1 MEKHTTSV
9 PSTKRALTT
18 SVAVDIFCLLL
29 NSTVA
34 AVTGSAIMLVAA
46 MEGFAGLASAAILL
60 LSVRRGSKRA
70 TKLHPFGYGRELY
83 YWSTLAAFVIV
94 GITAS
99 VAIRIGYGHLLDST
113 NLRYTYL
120 IYIALALSCGAN
132 FYSWWLSVKHLL
144 DGQPFTSLYKTFMES
159 PLIASK
165 NTVVLDAMG
174 SGGALVGLLFASLYG
189 LKGVLPLDG
198 VGAMLMGV
206 VLGATALLLLI
217 SVRSLI
223 VGQSAPRELERRIRD
238 AAREIPEVKHILAM
252 RTLMVGSDKLL
263 VNIDVHFKDD
273 LNTNRIE
280 AAVAKVKTA
289 VEACGESE
297 GLRVHVEP
305 DPLEEHFKH
314 HPVSHQDAA

>member
-1 MEKHTTSV
+1 MEKQTPGV
-9 PSTKRALTT
+9 PSTKRVLTT
-18 SVAVDIFCLLL
+18 SVAVDIFGLLL

-34 AVTGSAIMLVAA
+34 AITGSAIMLVAA
-46 MEGFAGLASAAILL
+46 VEGFAGLVSAAILL

-94 GITAS
+94 GVTAS
-99 VAIRIGYGHLLDST
+99 IALRIGYGHLLDT
-113 NLRYTYL
+113 NSLRYTYL
-120 IYIALALSCGAN
+120 IYIALAISFGTNL
-132 FYSWWLSVKHLL
+132 YSWWLSVQRML
-144 DGQPFTSLYKTFMES
+144 DGQPLTGLYKTFMES

-174 SGGALVGLLFASLYG
+174 AGGALVGLLFAGLYG
-189 LKGVLPLDG
+189 LTGILPLDG
-198 VGAMLMGV
+198 VGSMLMGV
-206 VLGATALLLLI
+206 VLGIAAILLLI

-223 VGQSAPRELERRIRD
+223 VGQTAPRELERRIRD
-238 AAREIPEVKHILAM
+238 AVREVPEVKHILAM

-263 VNIDVHFKDD
+263 VNVDVHFKDGLHTD
-273 LNTNRIE
+273 QIE
-280 AAVAKVKTA
+280 SAVAKVKTA
-289 VEACGESE
+289 AEACGDTA

-314 HPVSHQDAA
+314 ASLPARAK